1 MAECANCIRLT
12 RELRE
17 AREEVEA
24 WADMRKGKKSVQDN
38 FPERMMLRND
48 ALNRVEPLMRAYS
61 LSPIE
66 AKAVEAVMSR
76 AGEVVEKTDVFQAM
90 QCAPHTGAKI
100 VDIVICRARKKL
112 PPKSFATVWGI
123 GYRMT
128 IDAAVVIRAAME
140 NAK

>member
-1 MAECANCIRLT
+1 MTCENCNRLT

-17 AREEVEA
+17 AREEIDA

-38 FPERMMLRND
+38 FPERMLLRSD
-48 ALNRVEPLMRAYS
+48 TLNRVEPLMRAYG
-61 LSPIE
+61 LSAIE
-66 AKAVEAVMSR
+66 AKAVEAVLNR

-123 GYRMT
+123 GYRMSV
-128 IDAAVVIRAAME
+128 DAAGVIRTAME
-140 NAK
+140 HAK